1 MGNPRPTFLLAL
13 FLLLLP
19 PAAAPLPFRGPFRD
33 ALAQEEAEKAP
44 DKGPE
49 EGLAVT
55 AQRIIGR
62 LDSLPLAGVWDS
74 VARLEKLGK
83 DAVPAIRKAVEGAGE
98 KAQLGAAKALL
109 ALGDDGVR
117 QEALQGIAVLA
128 KKGADREV
136 RVAAIEMLGSED
148 PENSPELLR
157 EILDGS
163 DGAPDVLIPAAR
175 ILWEQSQDTRAR
187 GKLVNLL
194 ESRDRGVRAS
204 AALAL
209 AEIDYFD
216 GPVREALRELREEPS
231 TRGRLAASILR
242 GDALARRE
250 ERKLDSGESVL
261 PGVDRDQLMKVLRGQ
276 VRELEARLEGVTR
289 SRGGTK
295 GGDPLLDEI
304 IELIQENY
312 IEETKTR
319 RQELIRDAIKGMVRS
334 LDPNS
339 SYMDVEE
346 TKRFSTQFKGEYL
359 GVGARVEKLNDDGP
373 LEVMKPIYG
382 GSAYKCGIRTGDR
395 ILEVDGIPTFERKL
409 EEIIDNLK
417 GPEGTTVKLKVMRR
431 GWTEPRDFEVT
442 RQVISVPSVLSEML
456 PGSIGYIRLFL
467 FGDHAAEEFERA
479 LDELEKAGL
488 EGLIFDL
495 RHNTGGKL
503 DQAVKIVDLF
513 VGEKEQPIVTQK
525 GRDGLPV
532 ISTPATAGQ
541 RPNYPIAIL
550 VNGQS
555 ASASE
560 VVSGAL
566 QDYHRA
572 TLVGKRT
579 FGKGSV
585 QTLYRLSPKAR
596 DIEGGE
602 AQLRITVQ
610 YYHLPSGRCI
620 HTVRDEEGR
629 VAPGKEGGV
638 EPDIEVEMEHF
649 PAWLSEEVEKIRS
662 SQKVQDYLD
671 AHQAAVRTLG
681 LDGDGR
687 EVARWPEFDA
697 FIRSLDTHATPDHV
711 RQVVRYHLRRRIED
725 ERGKE
730 FPSDFQEDEQLQ
742 RGIVEMLSKLG
753 KRASELKPYV
763 WLEGKKFKTGRENGA
778 GSKETKK

>member
-1 MGNPRPTFLLAL
+1 MGHPRHL
-13 FLLLLP
+13 FLLGIFLLLSP
-19 PAAAPLPFRGPFRD
+19 PAVAPWPGCD
-33 ALAQEEAEKAP
+33 AFAQEEIQAETE
-44 DKGPE
+44 KGGD
-49 EGLAVT
+49 EGLALA
-55 AQRIIGR
+55 AQRIVAR

-74 VARLEKLGK
+74 VARLERMGK
-83 DAVPAIRKAVEGAGE
+83 EAVPAIRKAAEGAGE
-98 KAQLGAAKALL
+98 KAQLGAGKALL
-109 ALGDDGVR
+109 ALGDERVR
-117 QEALQGIAVLA
+117 QEALQGIAALA
-128 KKGADREV
+128 KKGIDREV
-136 RVAAIEMLGSED
+136 RVAAIELIGTED

-157 EILDGS
+157 EILDVS
-163 DGAPDVLIPAAR
+163 DGAPEVLIPTAR
-175 ILWEQSQDTRAR
+175 ILWEQSQDARAR
-187 GKLVNLL
+187 GKLVSLL
-194 ESRDRGVRAS
+194 ESRDRSIRAS

-209 AEIDYFD
+209 AEVDYFD

-250 ERKLDSGESVL
+250 ERKLDSGETVL
-261 PGVDRDQLMKVLRGQ
+261 PGVDRDQLIKILRGQ

-289 SRGGTK
+289 SRGGAK
-295 GGDPLLDEI
+295 GGDPLLEEI
-304 IELIQENY
+304 IEKIQANY
-312 IEETKTR
+312 IEESKTR
-319 RQELIRDAIKGMVRS
+319 RADLIRHAIKGMVSS

-346 TKRFSTQFKGEYL
+346 TKRFATQFKGEYL
-359 GVGARVEKLNDDGP
+359 GIGARVEKLDDDGP

-395 ILEVDGIPTFERKL
+395 ILEVDGIPTFDRKL
-409 EEIIDNLK
+409 KLENIMDKLK
-417 GPEGTTVKLKVMRR
+417 GEEGTTVKLKVMRR
-431 GWTEPRDFEVT
+431 GWTEPREFEVT
-442 RQVISVPSVLSEML
+442 RQVISVPSVLHEML
-456 PGSIGYIRLFL
+456 PGSIGYIRLFI
-467 FGDHAAEEFERA
+467 FGDHAAEEFEQA

-513 VGEKEQPIVTQK
+513 VGEKEQPIVTQR
-525 GRDGLPV
+525 GREELPV
-532 ISTPATAGQ
+532 ISTPSTPGQ

-560 VVSGAL
+560 IVSGAL

-585 QTLYRLSPKAR
+585 QTLYRLSPKGR

-620 HTVRDEEGR
+620 HTVRDEDGR
-629 VAPGKEGGV
+629 AIPGKEGGV

-662 SQKVQDYLD
+662 SQKVQEYID
-671 AHQAAVRTLG
+671 AHLAAVRPLG

-687 EVARWPEFDA
+687 DGARWPDFEA
-697 FIRSLDTHATPDHV
+697 FTRSLETHASPDHV
-711 RQVVRYHLRRRIED
+711 RQVVRYHLRRRLED

-742 RGIVEMLSKLG
+742 RAIVEVLSKLA
-753 KRASELKPYV
+753 KKPSDVKPYA
-763 WLEGKKFKTGRENGA
+763 WLEGKQFKAGRENGA
-778 GSKETKK
+778 GSKAKE